1 MPRSAEPAAERPDA
15 DPLTP
20 AMLAVWHARPDLQ
33 VAFDITAAK
42 GRRNFRAWYGM
53 QVAAPTARRAGDGI
67 GAFTAWRRR
76 GLEWARARLPA
87 GIRRRAV
94 AVRHV
99 LCAARARLRVA
110 AGRSRHRGIPAAP
123 TVAAL
128 AGDRPGVRI
137 VGTVAGESGMG
148 NSLRAF
154 ATACAAAGV
163 PHALVDS
170 RVRNPSRQVA
180 PTTVGMTPANA
191 NLRANVLYMP
201 FDQVGHALAA
211 LGAAAFTGRRNI
223 LVPFWELA
231 TCPAEWR
238 HAAEFVDEIWA
249 PTRFVA
255 EAVAPLSSR
264 VRHVPP
270 CVPEPRPRPLD
281 RTTLGLPR
289 DAFLFF
295 FSFDYFSYPERKNPL
310 AAVAAFL
317 TAFPRG
323 TEQAGLILSAMNADS
338 RSPYWRRLRAA
349 VDGDPR
355 IRLLAGRMPHDEVL
369 GLCQLADCYLSLH
382 RAEGFGYGP
391 AEAMLLGKPTV
402 LTAYSGPLDYATP
415 DNSCL
420 VDFTLVPVAPGAYAH
435 HTGRVWADPDVS
447 HAAWHMRRLVDS
459 PSLARALG
467 EAGREAIRA
476 KHAPPRVGEV
486 VRERLQGIGVL
497 DDENRRAQGRPI
509 S

>member
-1 MPRSAEPAAERPDA
+1 MDEGPDPT
-15 DPLTP
+15 PLTP
-20 AMLAVWHARPDLQ
+20 AMLAVWHARPDLRM
-33 VAFDITAAK
+33 AFDIATAR
-42 GRRNFRAWYGM
+42 GQRDFRAWYEM
-53 QVAAPTARRAGDGI
+53 QVAMPADRPAPDRINAV
-67 GAFTAWRRR
+67 TAWGRS
-76 GLEWARARLPA
+76 GMAWARSRLPA
-87 GIRRRAV
+87 RVRRRAV
-94 AVRHV
+94 ALRHV
-99 LCAARARLRVA
+99 LAAARARLRVA
-110 AGRSRHRGIPAAP
+110 AGRSQRRGTLAEQAA
-123 TVAAL
+123 AA
-128 AGDRPGVRI
+128 DRPGVRI
-137 VGTVAGESGMG
+137 VGNVTGESGMG

-154 ATACAAAGV
+154 AMACAAAGV

-170 RVRNPSRQVA
+170 RVRNPSRRVA
-180 PTTVGMTPANA
+180 LEPGGGGAVADA

-201 FDQVGHALAA
+201 LDQVGHALAA
-211 LGAAAFTGRRNI
+211 LGAPAFAGRRTI

-231 TCPAEWR
+231 SCPAEWR

-255 EAVAPLSSR
+255 EAVAPLNAR

-270 CVPEPRPRPLD
+270 CVPEPQPRPLD
-281 RTTLGLPR
+281 RAALGLPA

-295 FSFDYFSYPERKNPL
+295 FSFDFFSFPERKNPL
-310 AAVAAFL
+310 AAVAAFRA
-317 TAFPRG
+317 AFPRG
-323 TEQAGLILSAMNADS
+323 TEPAGLILSAMNADV
-338 RSPYWRRLRAA
+338 RSPYWLRLRAA

-402 LTAYSGPLDYATP
+402 LTGYSGPLDYATP
-415 DNSCL
+415 DNACL
-420 VDFTLVPVAPGAYAH
+420 VDFTLVPVATGAYAH
-435 HTGRVWADPDVS
+435 HEGRVWAEPDIM
-447 HAAWHMRRLVDS
+447 HAAWHMRRLLES

-467 EAGREAIRA
+467 AAGRDTIRA
-476 KHAPPRVGEV
+476 NHAPPFVGGV

-497 DDENRRAQGRPI
+497 EGENTGHHDRPI

>member
-20 AMLAVWHARPDLQ
+20 AMLAVWHARPDLRA
-33 VAFDITAAK
+33 AFDITAAK
-42 GRRNFRAWYGM
+42 GRHNFRVWYGM
-53 QVAAPTARRAGDGI
+53 QVAAPADRRAGDGI

-76 GLEWARARLPA
+76 GLDWARARLPA
-87 GIRRRAV
+87 GVRRRAV

-99 LCAARARLRVA
+99 LSAARARLRVA
-110 AGRSRHRGIPAAP
+110 AGRARLRGISPGQATPAA
-123 TVAAL
+123 AA
-128 AGDRPGVRI
+128 DRPGVRI
-137 VGTVAGESGMG
+137 VGNVAGESGMG

-154 ATACAAAGV
+154 AVACAAAGV
-163 PHALVDS
+163 PAALVDS
-170 RVRNPSRQVA
+170 RVRNPSGRVA
-180 PTTVGMTPANA
+180 LAGGGVTSGDA

-201 FDQVGHALAA
+201 LDQVGHALAA
-211 LGAAAFTGRRNI
+211 LGEPAFTGRHNI
-223 LVPFWELA
+223 LMPFWELA
-231 TCPAEWR
+231 TCPAEWK
-238 HAAEFVDEIWA
+238 HAAEFADEIWA

-255 EAVAPLSSR
+255 EAVAPLSPR

-281 RTTLGLPR
+281 RSAAGLPR

-295 FSFDYFSYPERKNPL
+295 FSFDFFSYPERKNPL
-310 AAVAAFL
+310 AAVAAFRA
-317 TAFPRG
+317 AFPRG
-323 TEQAGLILSAMNADS
+323 TEQAGLILSAMNADA
-338 RSPYWRRLRAA
+338 RSPYWQRLRAA

-415 DNSCL
+415 DNACL
-420 VDFTLVPVAPGAYAH
+420 VDFALVPISAGDYAH
-435 HTGRVWADPDVS
+435 HEGRFWAEPDVS
-447 HAAWHMRRLVDS
+447 HAAWHMRRLFDS
-459 PSLARALG
+459 PALARALG
-467 EAGREAIRA
+467 QAGRHAIRA
-476 KHAPPRVGEV
+476 NHAPLRTGGF
-486 VRERLQGIGVL
+486 VRERLQGLGIL
-497 DDENRRAQGRPI
+497 D
-509 S
+509 